1 LRIIVAFLS
10 KNGGQFAF
18 PIVAAFRNGRRSRF
32 FHRNKSDRCAM
43 PEKIDFGCRMNRD
56 TERFTAGDNA
66 IERTA
71 AMRRRQQGA

>member
-1 LRIIVAFLS
+1 
-10 KNGGQFAF
+10 
-18 PIVAAFRNGRRSRF
+18 
-32 FHRNKSDRCAM
+32 
-43 PEKIDFGCRMNRD
+43 MNRD